1 METETSGQRMVKG
14 MCHLG
19 AGLISVTK
27 NTAQAFWFLV
37 CTLAV
42 SFRGPFYV
50 KQFSHQL
57 TFMGFFSLPLI
68 GLTALFTGMVLAFQ
82 SYTSFERFSADSALP
97 EIVALSLTR
106 ELGPVLGGLM
116 MAGRWGASIAAE
128 LATMRVTDQI
138 DALVTLSTH
147 PLRYLVVPRLLAG
160 VIAMP
165 FLTLVAD
172 IIGIVGGYIVGVYHF
187 HIHGPAYLMKTLE
200 ILKVSD
206 VTSGLIKSCIFG
218 FIITFIGSYEGY
230 YASGGA
236 QGVGKATTK
245 GVVRSCM
252 LILITNYFVTA
263 FLFSR

>member
-1 METETSGQRMVKG
+1 METETSGRKLIKG
-14 MCHLG
+14 MCYLG
-19 AGLISVTK
+19 AGFIEVSK
-27 NTAQAFWFLV
+27 NLGKLFWFLV
-37 CTLAV
+37 CTLAAGV
-42 SFRGPFYV
+42 RGPFYA
-50 KQFSHQL
+50 KQFSHHL
-57 TFMGFFSLPLI
+57 MFMAFFSLPLI

-82 SYTSFERFSADSALP
+82 SYTAFERFSADSALP

-128 LATMRVTDQI
+128 LATMRVTDQL

-147 PLRYLVVPRLLAG
+147 PLRYLVVPRILAG
-160 VIAMP
+160 IIALP
-165 FLTLVAD
+165 FLTLIAD
-172 IIGIVGGYIVGVYHF
+172 IVGILGGYMVGVYHF
-187 HIHGPAYLMKTLE
+187 HIHGPAYLVKTLE
-200 ILKVSD
+200 ILRLSD
-206 VTSGLIKSCIFG
+206 VTSGLIKACIFG

-252 LILITNYFVTA
+252 FILLLNYILTA
-263 FLFSR
+263 FLFS